1 MIIESLRSSTIDFN
15 EFLRK
20 EALKNAI
27 SKSQDTDDLEND
39 QRTADN
45 NENTQQKSH
54 VTDNVKDLG
63 VSMAEKPI
71 PPNRKSK
78 SERPQFIGTSF
89 VVETKVNE
97 WMERNEKQKEQA
109 KIADDDLEQDYLKV
123 WI

>member
-97 WMERNEKQKEQA
+97 WMERNEKQKENA